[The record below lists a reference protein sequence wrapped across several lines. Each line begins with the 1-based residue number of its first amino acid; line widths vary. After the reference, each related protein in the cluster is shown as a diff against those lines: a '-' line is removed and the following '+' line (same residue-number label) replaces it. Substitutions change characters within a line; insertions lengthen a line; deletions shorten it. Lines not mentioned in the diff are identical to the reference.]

1 MKVISFDIGTVN
13 MAYCVFTVND
23 ETPSLKVEHWGI
35 MNLSKT
41 EEAIAT
47 ESLSRENTF
56 VCNCLLKNK
65 KQCSKKAEFKKG
77 SALFCKRHSQE
88 QTEWQQPDSR
98 LIPSIKKMK
107 LEEVVEMATKYGLP
121 KETKPIMIKN
131 IIECIQGRTLES
143 CAVVLSPKKKASLL
157 EMIQN
162 LKAKLDAIEGIEQ
175 ITHVLLENQISS
187 FAAAAVT
194 TMQGVVAM
202 YFLMKCCNATIENI
216 SAVYKLKG
224 LLPKNEKTS
233 YETNKKT
240 SIDCCLKMTEVNP
253 FLHDWREMLQTHKKK
268 MDDLCDA
275 FLQGIGYL
283 KQHNKI
289 VYNDDLKIICV

>member
-1 MKVISFDIGTVN
+1 MKVISFDIGIVN
-13 MAYCVFTVND
+13 MAYCVFSIKD
-23 ETPSLKVEHWGI
+23 EPPSLEVEHWGI
-35 MNLSKT
+35 INLSKT
-41 EEAIAT
+41 EEATTA
-47 ESLSRENTF
+47 ESHSRENTLG
-56 VCNCLLKNK
+56 CNCLLKSK
-65 KQCSKKAEFKKG
+65 KQCTKKAEFKKG
-77 SALFCKRHSQE
+77 SAFFCKRHSQE
-88 QTEWQQPDSR
+88 QTEWQHPDSR
-98 LIPSIKKMK
+98 LISSIKKMK
-107 LEEVVEMATKYGLP
+107 LEEVVETATKYGLS

-131 IIECIQGRTLES
+131 IIEVIQSRTLEE
-143 CAVVLSPKKKASLL
+143 CNIAPPAPKKASLL

-202 YFLMKCCNATIENI
+202 YFLMKCSNATIENI

-240 SIDCCLKMTEVNP
+240 SVECCLKMTEVNP
-253 FLHDWREMLQTHKKK
+253 FLHGWREMLQTHRKK

-289 VYNDDLKIICV
+289 VYDDDFKIICV